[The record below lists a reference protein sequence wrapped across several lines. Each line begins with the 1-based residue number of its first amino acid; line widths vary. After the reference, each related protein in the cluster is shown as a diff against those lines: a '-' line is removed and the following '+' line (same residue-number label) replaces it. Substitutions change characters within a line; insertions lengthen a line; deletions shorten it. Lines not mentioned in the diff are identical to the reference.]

1 MDNAYWCNPS
11 AAVYTRLVLS
21 NVMMLALDSTGEER
35 MIELEISDKWYFFC
49 HRSAN
54 SSRLTLRGGEEIFP
68 PLKSN
73 ISSIWKLYRKKDTN
87 LLKELRVCR
96 AANRSN
102 SLHVELS
109 CSNYGN
115 IQFNNYFQLAVLSK
129 VLCLNTLWGYRARLF
144 IHLSIFLWPSTS
156 NNTVCWIS

>member
-1 MDNAYWCNPS
+1 MI
-11 AAVYTRLVLS
+11 
-21 NVMMLALDSTGEER
+21 LALDSTGEDR
-35 MIELEISDKWYFFC
+35 MIELEISDKWHFFY

-54 SSRLTLRGGEEIFP
+54 SSRLTLRGGEEVFP
-68 PLKSN
+68 PLRNN

-115 IQFNNYFQLAVLSK
+115 IQFLDSKLSP
-129 VLCLNTLWGYRARLF
+129 CSECYM
-144 IHLSIFLWPSTS
+144 LSSG
-156 NNTVCWIS
+156 

>member
-1 MDNAYWCNPS
+1 
-11 AAVYTRLVLS
+11 
-21 NVMMLALDSTGEER
+21 
-35 MIELEISDKWYFFC
+35 MIELEISDKWHFFN
-49 HRSAN
+49 HRFAN

-73 ISSIWKLYRKKDTN
+73 ISSIYKLYKKKDTN
-87 LLKELRVCR
+87 LLKELRACR

-115 IQFNNYFQLAVLSK
+115 MQFNNYFQLAVLFK
-129 VLCLNTLWGYRARLF
+129 VLCLNTL
-144 IHLSIFLWPSTS
+144 
-156 NNTVCWIS
+156 